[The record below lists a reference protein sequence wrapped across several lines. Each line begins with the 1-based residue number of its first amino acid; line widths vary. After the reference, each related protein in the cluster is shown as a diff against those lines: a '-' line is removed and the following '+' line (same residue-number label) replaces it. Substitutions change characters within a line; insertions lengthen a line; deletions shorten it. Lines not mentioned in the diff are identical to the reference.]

1 MFYAMGRAF
10 KAKKKIDFTL
20 PDIPVMNFWDGA
32 FRELVGCLLLIG
44 YRCRN
49 RQTNNKA
56 PANSREKGEPKRMK
70 IKVKLSIGYLTAQQ
84 DDIIKIDD
92 AELEGKS
99 AEEKEEIINAEV
111 RIWANDFIE
120 TWWEEVK

>member
-1 MFYAMGRAF
+1 
-10 KAKKKIDFTL
+10 
-20 PDIPVMNFWDGA
+20 
-32 FRELVGCLLLIG
+32 
-44 YRCRN
+44 
-49 RQTNNKA
+49 
-56 PANSREKGEPKRMK
+56 MK